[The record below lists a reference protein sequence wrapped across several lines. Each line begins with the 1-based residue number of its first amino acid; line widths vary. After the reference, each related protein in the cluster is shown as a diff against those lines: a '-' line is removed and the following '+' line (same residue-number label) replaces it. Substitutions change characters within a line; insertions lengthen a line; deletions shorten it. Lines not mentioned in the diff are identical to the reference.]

1 MSSKPLGPRV
11 FHQVQVINAMLASIC
26 GVANE
31 ILLLGFP
38 LHQTAVAP
46 TKMQSEMETE
56 PKSFPVL
63 LTAKATTPRLE
74 VALDL
79 IFPSLPPLQNFWAQ
93 FSLIS
98 SALLG
103 FDIASRERPVERTL
117 AQALLNPLTALGQRE
132 KNTGEI
138 EENNQEILGKEKGTK
153 VETLTASQC
162 WDSNLFTFPC
172 HEAWLA
178 GKSSI

>member
-26 GVANE
+26 GIANE

-79 IFPSLPPLQNFWAQ
+79 ISQAFLPSKIFGPNF
-93 FSLIS
+93 L
-98 SALLG
+98 
-103 FDIASRERPVERTL
+103 
-117 AQALLNPLTALGQRE
+117 
-132 KNTGEI
+132 
-138 EENNQEILGKEKGTK
+138 
-153 VETLTASQC
+153 
-162 WDSNLFTFPC
+162 
-172 HEAWLA
+172 
-178 GKSSI
+178 